1 MVLDTA
7 VDEAENK
14 VEVEIKEGCL
24 RESKRNRNSVYAVSK
39 RAFDICASAVAIIL
53 LSPVLLIIS
62 AIVYLGDPG
71 PASDREERKSVQD
84 VEIQKHVQ
92 KCR

>member
-1 MVLDTA
+1 MDTA
-7 VDEAENK
+7 VDKAVNR

-24 RESKRNRNSVYAVSK
+24 RENERNRNSVYAVSE

-53 LSPVLLIIS
+53 LSPILLIIS

-71 PASDREERKSVQD
+71 LVIYGQVRIGKNGKAFKM
-84 VEIQKHVQ
+84 
-92 KCR
+92 